1 MTREDADKL
10 ALEKYPVKYE
20 WRRFG
25 DGMMG
30 MFDIYSQARE
40 MYVEEL
46 MKEND
51 ESSR

>member
-1 MTREDADKL
+1 MTKEEADKL

-20 WRRFG
+20 WRHFG

-30 MFDIYSQARE
+30 MFDVYSQARE
-40 MYVEEL
+40 MYAEEL
-46 MKEND
+46 IKEND